1 MIDDKEYGIVLK
13 GIGGFYYV
21 LKNDKVYEC
30 KAGGRLRLGTLSPVA
45 GDWVTF
51 EQAGEDGLI
60 TSIRPRKNSLMRP
73 PVANI
78 DRLFI
83 VASSAPPQTDPFLI
97 DKVSVIAL
105 WQEIEP
111 IILLNKSDLDGNDE
125 LFKIYTGAGFRTIRV
140 SAVTGEGID
149 AVRALTADG
158 ISCFT
163 GNSGI
168 GKSSILNQLLP
179 NKNLLVGRIS
189 AKAARGRHTTRQS
202 ELFPCGNGFV
212 IDTPGFSAFD
222 ITRMEH
228 IKKEQLQHY
237 FPEITGLFDQCRFS
251 GCAHMKEP
259 GCVVRQQVRDGV
271 ISRSRYESYKK
282 LYTELAAVK
291 DWEK

>member
-1 MIDDKEYGIVLK
+1 MIDEKDYGIVLK

-21 LKNDKVYEC
+21 LKDGKVWEC
-30 KAGGRLRLGTLSPVA
+30 KAGGRLRLGSLSPVA

-51 EQAGEDGLI
+51 EQTGEDGLI

-83 VASSAPPQTDPFLI
+83 VASEAPPRTDPFLV
-97 DKVSVIAL
+97 DKVTVIAL
-105 WQEIEP
+105 WQGIEP
-111 IILLNKSDLDGNDE
+111 IILLNKCDLDSSDA
-125 LFKIYTGAGFRTIRV
+125 LFDVYTGAGFRTVRV
-140 SAVTGEGID
+140 STMTGEGIET
-149 AVRALTADG
+149 VRALAAEG

-168 GKSSILNQLLP
+168 GKSSILNRLLP
-179 NKNLLVGRIS
+179 NRNLLVGRIS
-189 AKAARGRHTTRQS
+189 ARAARGRHTTRQS
-202 ELFPCGNGFV
+202 ELFPCGDGFV

-237 FPEITGLFDQCRFS
+237 FPEITDLFDQCRFS
-251 GCAHMKEP
+251 GCAHLKEP
-259 GCVVRQQVRDGV
+259 GCAVQQRVQDGR
-271 ISRSRYESYKK
+271 IAASRYESYKK
-282 LYTELAAVK
+282 LYAELAAVK